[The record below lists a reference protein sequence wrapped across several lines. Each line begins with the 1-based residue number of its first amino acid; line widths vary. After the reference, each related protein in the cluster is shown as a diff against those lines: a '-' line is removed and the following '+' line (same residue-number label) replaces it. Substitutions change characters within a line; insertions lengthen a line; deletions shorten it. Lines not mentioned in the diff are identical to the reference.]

1 MRAALTAE
9 LCETARIVRHFLPL
23 GRVLRAS
30 AEFVAVAGMVGAV
43 TVYGIATTTPA
54 PRGPLMIAE
63 AAR

>member
-1 MRAALTAE
+1 MRATLTAE
-9 LCETARIVRHFLPL
+9 LRETARIVRHFLPL

-43 TVYGIATTTPA
+43 TVYGIASTTPA
-54 PRGPLMIAE
+54 ASSSLMIAE